1 MQQSHTVSC
10 VIYRNRFID
19 SDGMDLL
26 AVTHR
31 FKLIHA
37 GLKLRAYVPDI
48 VLCNR
53 RRKHDAELGT
63 NFSMQ
68 FSQHRLLV
76 TQTDSHLLVF
86 TNSQIFIVCY
96 VSLVPG

>member
-37 GLKLRAYVPDI
+37 GLSSGLMYLISSCATG
-48 VLCNR
+48 
-53 RRKHDAELGT
+53 DA
-63 NFSMQ
+63 SMI
-68 FSQHRLLV
+68 LKKGL
-76 TQTDSHLLVF
+76 T
-86 TNSQIFIVCY
+86 
-96 VSLVPG
+96 